1 LILLNKFCR
10 LLLLIVAC
18 SSAVPAAAQ
27 LVRADD
33 LAQLAA
39 EGRSKRIPV
48 LIAFMQQS
56 CPYCATS
63 RRDHLIPMQ
72 NDPQW
77 RDRVLIREIDVD
89 RDTPLRDFSGAA
101 TTHRAFARSLKVRK
115 VPTLIVFDGAGQP
128 VAQPLVGLA
137 LEDYYRLYI
146 EQLIEAGLTRMRN
159 PQPRQKP

>member
-1 LILLNKFCR
+1 M
-10 LLLLIVAC
+10 LLIVAC

-56 CPYCATS
+56 CPYCATA

-146 EQLIEAGLTRMRN
+146 EQLIEAGQIKMRN
-159 PQPRQKP
+159 PPKQKP

>member
-1 LILLNKFCR
+1 M
-10 LLLLIVAC
+10 LLIVAC

-63 RRDHLIPMQ
+63 QRDHLIPMQ

-146 EQLIEAGLTRMRN
+146 EQLIEAGQIKMRN
-159 PQPRQKP
+159 PPKQKP